1 MHWIVQDIKDLNFPP
16 ASFDV
21 VIEKAT
27 IDALLVNERDP
38 WRLSDD
44 ACRMTERILD
54 KVVLFYLSP
63 FFFFIYIQMVGF
75 ALKTLKAHFVECID
89 RKRFA
94 FFLSFRK
101 LTLRIKNL
109 FLLLSHLLK
118 LCSLLYLYQSEQRSG
133 CRHWSFPVHYIRPTA
148 SPSYCVQSTSI

>member
-1 MHWIVQDIKDLNFPP
+1 MRWIVEDIKDLNFPP

-38 WRLSDD
+38 RRLSDD

-63 FFFFIYIQMVGF
+63 FFFF
-75 ALKTLKAHFVECID
+75 
-89 RKRFA
+89 
-94 FFLSFRK
+94 
-101 LTLRIKNL
+101 
-109 FLLLSHLLK
+109 
-118 LCSLLYLYQSEQRSG
+118 YLYTNAWICTENSQG
-133 CRHWSFPVHYIRPTA
+133 AFC
-148 SPSYCVQSTSI
+148 

>member
-1 MHWIVQDIKDLNFPP
+1 MAFEIGCINKGCGNSSLSQDMHDDGYHSITNVDYSQVVIDNMQRKSPSMRWIVEDIKDLNFPP

-63 FFFFIYIQMVGF
+63 FFFF
-75 ALKTLKAHFVECID
+75 
-89 RKRFA
+89 
-94 FFLSFRK
+94 
-101 LTLRIKNL
+101 
-109 FLLLSHLLK
+109 
-118 LCSLLYLYQSEQRSG
+118 YLYTNGWICTENSQG
-133 CRHWSFPVHYIRPTA
+133 AFC
-148 SPSYCVQSTSI
+148 